1 MSDFWARMPPFRD
14 SNSSRRSDCSV
25 ASARNASSWVMFV
38 SHSSRCWSSVRSS
51 VVLSSVVDSVLPSV
65 VGRLAV
71 GRCRWSL
78 PLVVLSSVVRSV
90 VGCRPLVVVVVRQS
104 LVVGCLV
111 GRPSSVSLPGPSASE
126 LSRDS
131 LPNSLPP
138 RSSRL
143 SSSAFRATH
152 CQPAFLLSASVDS
165 PTTVWGVSPAPPFG
179 FRLLASASGSASLVH
194 FPFSSS
200 RLPSPPWPSP
210 GFSRSPGS
218 VLSSSPRRSR
228 QTSLGPVP
236 RHSLRSLGLPR
247 GFPSLRVPLLG
258 FVSALP
264 SGSLL
269 GPLGSSFLASLPHFS
284 GRPVHPC
291 RLPAIHDL
299 PWVRSDS
306 HFPGS
311 CSSFPSS
318 ASGVFS
324 SLREGASIPPLH
336 VMHFLSLP
344 HSFFAMTGFWLS
356 PTLYFVPYSSFSS
369 YLPWVLLHF

>member
-14 SNSSRRSDCSV
+14 SI
-25 ASARNASSWVMFV
+25 FLP
-38 SHSSRCWSSVRSS
+38 SVRLLGSLRSECLFLGYVCFSLVSLLVVGS
-51 VVLSSVVDSVLPSV
+51 VVGCSVLPSV
-65 VGRLAV
+65 VRRLVVRRPV
-71 GRCRWSL
+71 GRCRRSSCCRLSVVGRCRRPSVAGRRWSCR
-78 PLVVLSSVVRSV
+78 SSVVRFPFPV
-90 VGCRPLVVVVVRQS
+90 LRLPNCRGTLSPTAFHH
-104 LVVGCLV
+104 
-111 GRPSSVSLPGPSASE
+111 GRPVCL
-126 LSRDS
+126 
-131 LPNSLPP
+131 LPP
-138 RSSRL
+138 PGLLTVSQLSSSRL
-143 SSSAFRATH
+143 QLTLPTNRLGCLARASLR
-152 CQPAFLLSASVDS
+152 F
-165 PTTVWGVSPAPPFG
+165 PPPG
-179 FRLLASASGSASLVH
+179 FRSSASASGSASLVH
-194 FPFSSS
+194 FPSSS
-200 RLPSPPWPSP
+200 LRLPSPPWLSP

>member
-25 ASARNASSWVMFV
+25 ASARNACSWVMFV
-38 SHSSRCWSSVRSS
+38 FHSSRCWSSVRSS
-51 VVLSSVVDSVLPSV
+51 VVLPSV
-65 VGRLAV
+65 VAV
-71 GRCRWSL
+71 GRCRWSSCRPSSGRL
-78 PLVVLSSVVRSV
+78 SVVGRRSLSSSVSRWSSVVLSVVRRPFPFPV
-90 VGCRPLVVVVVRQS
+90 LRLPNCRGTLSPTAFHH
-104 LVVGCLV
+104 
-111 GRPSSVSLPGPSASE
+111 GRPVCL
-126 LSRDS
+126 
-131 LPNSLPP
+131 LPP
-138 RSSRL
+138 SGLLTVSQLSSSRL
-143 SSSAFRATH
+143 QLT
-152 CQPAFLLSASVDS
+152 L

-269 GPLGSSFLASLPHFS
+269 GPFWVPSGSLLGPFWDRLSWPPSHTSPVGQFTLAVSRLFMTCRGSGPIHTSRDRAPPSLPRPRGFSPHFVRAPPSLLFTSCTSFLSP
-284 GRPVHPC
+284 
-291 RLPAIHDL
+291 I
-299 PWVRSDS
+299 
-306 HFPGS
+306 
-311 CSSFPSS
+311 
-318 ASGVFS
+318 
-324 SLREGASIPPLH
+324 
-336 VMHFLSLP
+336 LSLP
-344 HSFFAMTGFWLS
+344 
-356 PTLYFVPYSSFSS
+356 
-369 YLPWVLLHF
+369 

>member
-1 MSDFWARMPPFRD
+1 MLVLGLCLFFTRLVVGRRFGRRLFGVAVGRP
-14 SNSSRRSDCSV
+14 SSCRPSSGWSLPSVVLLSVVGCRSLS
-25 ASARNASSWVMFV
+25 
-38 SHSSRCWSSVRSS
+38 SSVSRWSS
-51 VVLSSVVDSVLPSV
+51 VVLS
-65 VGRLAV
+65 
-71 GRCRWSL
+71 
-78 PLVVLSSVVRSV
+78 VVRRPFPFPV
-90 VGCRPLVVVVVRQS
+90 LRLPNCRGTLSPTAFHH
-104 LVVGCLV
+104 
-111 GRPSSVSLPGPSASE
+111 GRPVCL
-126 LSRDS
+126 
-131 LPNSLPP
+131 LPP
-138 RSSRL
+138 PGLLTVSQLSSSRL
-143 SSSAFRATH
+143 QLT
-152 CQPAFLLSASVDS
+152 L

-291 RLPAIHDL
+291 RLPALHDL

-356 PTLYFVPYSSFSS
+356 PTLLLRSLLLILFLPSLGPSLLICISRFPLLSDPSSSI
-369 YLPWVLLHF
+369 LLLLFILS

>member
-1 MSDFWARMPPFRD
+1 MPPFRD

-25 ASARNASSWVMFV
+25 ASARNACSWVMFV
-38 SHSSRCWSSVRSS
+38 FHSSRWSSVRSS

-90 VGCRPLVVVVVRQS
+90 VGCRPSVVVVVRQS

-165 PTTVWGVSPAPPFG
+165 SDNRLGYLARASLRFPPPG
-179 FRLLASASGSASLVH
+179 FRLWVRFARPLPLLV
-194 FPFSSS
+194 FEAPFSSLAFP
-200 RLPSPPWPSP
+200 RLLEIAWFRPVLVASP
-210 GFSRSPGS
+210 
-218 VLSSSPRRSR
+218 
-228 QTSLGPVP
+228 
-236 RHSLRSLGLPR
+236 
-247 GFPSLRVPLLG
+247 
-258 FVSALP
+258 VSADLSRACPAPFPPVAWPPPRVSFFTSSAPRVRFRASFWVP

-269 GPLGSSFLASLPHFS
+269 GPFWDRLSWPPSHTSPVGQFTLAVSRLFMTCRGSGPIHTSRDRAPPSLPRLRGFSPHFVRAPPSLLFTSCTSFLSP
-284 GRPVHPC
+284 
-291 RLPAIHDL
+291 I
-299 PWVRSDS
+299 
-306 HFPGS
+306 
-311 CSSFPSS
+311 
-318 ASGVFS
+318 
-324 SLREGASIPPLH
+324 
-336 VMHFLSLP
+336 LSLP
-344 HSFFAMTGFWLS
+344 
-356 PTLYFVPYSSFSS
+356 
-369 YLPWVLLHF
+369 

>member
-1 MSDFWARMPPFRD
+1 MLVLGLCLFFTRLVGRRFG
-14 SNSSRRSDCSV
+14 RRSSCRRSLI
-25 ASARNASSWVMFV
+25 
-38 SHSSRCWSSVRSS
+38 RCCRRSS
-51 VVLSSVVDSVLPSV
+51 VVLPLVV
-65 VGRLAV
+65 AV
-71 GRCRWSL
+71 GRCRWSSCRPSSGRL
-78 PLVVLSSVVRSV
+78 SVVGRRSLSSSVSRWSSVVLSVVR
-90 VGCRPLVVVVVRQS
+90 RL
-104 LVVGCLV
+104 
-111 GRPSSVSLPGPSASE
+111 SSVSLPGPSASE

-165 PTTVWGVSPAPPFG
+165 SDNRLGCLARASLRFPPPG
-179 FRLLASASGSASLVH
+179 FRSSASASGSASLVH
-194 FPFSSS
+194 FPSSSS

-291 RLPAIHDL
+291 RLPALHDL

-356 PTLYFVPYSSFSS
+356 PTLLLRSLLLILF
-369 YLPWVLLHF
+369 LPSLGPSPLLICIP